1 MKGKR
6 MEVVERITLN
16 NEETKQAAGLNKR
29 INKADNTYSNIYLSN
44 KYNYFSDM
52 PTFVLA
58 YEGQKLI
65 GLTMLYADDGPA
77 EEVEV
82 NIVVDTEFRR
92 HHVASKMWKRAK
104 HILLQYG
111 YHKWEFPTEKAF
123 LAKNPEFLTNCKL
136 TSVKEDSDYYMR
148 TEQPL
153 PLDKADRLNQIL
165 AVKLLTEKYVDQ
177 VAKAHSH
184 AFGDEIATS
193 TKYVKNALAD
203 KDTISFLLLK
213 GNEVAGYCAVDHG
226 DNEDYFFGLFIDKP
240 FRGQGFG
247 TFFIKKMIA
256 ILQKEGSKV
265 FALNA
270 DVENKAA
277 IHIYEKAGFKI
288 LSETLYLKSQE
299 SN

>member
-1 MKGKR
+1 
-6 MEVVERITLN
+6 MEVVEKVTLN
-16 NEETKQAAGLNKR
+16 NDETKRAAALTKR
-29 INKADNTYSNIYLSN
+29 IHQADNTYSDIYLSN
-44 KYNYFSDM
+44 KYNYFGDM

-82 NIVVDTEFRR
+82 NLVVDPEFRR

-104 HILLQYG
+104 QIMLQYG

-136 TSVKEDSDYYMR
+136 TAVKEDSDYYMR

-153 PLDKADRLNQIL
+153 PLAKTDKLNQIL

-247 TFFIKKMIA
+247 TFFIKKMIV
-256 ILQKEGSKV
+256 ILQKEGSRV

>member
-1 MKGKR
+1 
-6 MEVVERITLN
+6 MEVVEKVTLN
-16 NEETKQAAGLNKR
+16 NDETKRAAALTKR
-29 INKADNTYSNIYLSN
+29 IHQADNTYSNIYLSN
-44 KYNYFSDM
+44 KYNYFGDM

-82 NIVVDTEFRR
+82 NLVVDPEFRR

-123 LAKNPEFLTNCKL
+123 LVKNPDFLANCNL
-136 TSVKEDSDYYMR
+136 TVVKEDSDYYMR
-148 TEQPL
+148 TKQPI
-153 PLDKADRLNQIL
+153 PLNKADNLNQIL
-165 AVKLLTEKYVDQ
+165 EVKILAENYVDQ

-203 KDTISFLLLK
+203 KDTTSFLLLK

-256 ILQKEGSKV
+256 ILQKEGSRV

-270 DVENKAA
+270 DVENKTA
-277 IHIYEKAGFKI
+277 IHIYEKSGFKI

>member
-1 MKGKR
+1 
-6 MEVVERITLN
+6 
-16 NEETKQAAGLNKR
+16 
-29 INKADNTYSNIYLSN
+29 
-44 KYNYFSDM
+44 
-52 PTFVLA
+52 
-58 YEGQKLI
+58 
-65 GLTMLYADDGPA
+65 
-77 EEVEV
+77 
-82 NIVVDTEFRR
+82 
-92 HHVASKMWKRAK
+92 MWKRAK

-111 YHKWEFPTEKAF
+111 YHKWEFPTEKVF
-123 LAKNPEFLTNCKL
+123 LAKNPDFLTNCKL
-136 TSVKEDSDYYMR
+136 TAVKEDSDYYMR
-148 TEQPL
+148 TEKPL
-153 PLDKADRLNQIL
+153 PLDEADRLNQIL

-177 VAKAHSH
+177 VAKAHSN
-184 AFGDEIATS
+184 AFEEAIATS

-203 KDTISFLLLK
+203 KDTTSFILLK

-256 ILQKEGSKV
+256 ILQKEGSRV

-299 SN
+299 SH

>member
-1 MKGKR
+1 
-6 MEVVERITLN
+6 MEVVEKVTLN
-16 NEETKQAAGLNKR
+16 NDETKQATALTKR
-29 INKADNTYSNIYLSN
+29 IHQADNTYSDIYLSN
-44 KYNYFSDM
+44 KYNYFDDM

-65 GLTMLYADDGPA
+65 GLTMLYADDGPD

-82 NIVVDTEFRR
+82 HLVVDPEFRR
-92 HHVASKMWKRAK
+92 HHVATKMWKSAK
-104 HILLQYG
+104 QIMLQYG

-136 TSVKEDSDYYMR
+136 TAVKEDSDYYMR
-148 TEQPL
+148 TEKPL
-153 PLDKADRLNQIL
+153 PLNKADKLNQIL

-177 VAKAHSH
+177 VAKAHSN
-184 AFGDEIATS
+184 AFGEAIATS

-203 KDTISFLLLK
+203 KDTTSFILLK

-256 ILQKEGSKV
+256 ILQKEGSRV

-299 SN
+299 SH

>member
-1 MKGKR
+1 
-6 MEVVERITLN
+6 MEVVEKVTLN
-16 NEETKQAAGLNKR
+16 NDETKRAAALTKR
-29 INKADNTYSNIYLSN
+29 IHQADNTYSNIYLSN
-44 KYNYFSDM
+44 KYNYFGDM

-82 NIVVDTEFRR
+82 NLVVDPEFRR

-123 LAKNPEFLTNCKL
+123 LVKNPDFLANCNL
-136 TSVKEDSDYYMR
+136 TVVKEDSDYYMR
-148 TEQPL
+148 TKQPI
-153 PLDKADRLNQIL
+153 PLNKADNLNQIL
-165 AVKLLTEKYVDQ
+165 EVKILAENYVDQ
-177 VAKAHSH
+177 VAKAHSN
-184 AFGDEIATS
+184 AFGEAIATS
-193 TKYVKNALAD
+193 IKYVKNALAD
-203 KDTISFLLLK
+203 KDTTSFILLK

-256 ILQKEGSKV
+256 ILQKEGSRV

-299 SN
+299 SH

>member
-1 MKGKR
+1 MK
-6 MEVVERITLN
+6 VIERITLN

-82 NIVVDTEFRR
+82 NLVVDPEFRR
-92 HHVASKMWKRAK
+92 HHIASKLWKRAK

-111 YHKWEFPTEKAF
+111 YHKWEFPTEKVF
-123 LAKNPEFLTNCKL
+123 LAKNPDFLANCNL
-136 TSVKEDSDYYMR
+136 TVVKEDSDYYMR

-153 PLDKADRLNQIL
+153 SLDKADRLNQIL
-165 AVKLLTEKYVDQ
+165 EVKILAENYVDQ
-177 VAKAHSH
+177 VAKAHSN
-184 AFGDEIATS
+184 AFGEAISTS
-193 TKYVKNALAD
+193 TKYIKNALAD
-203 KDTISFLLLK
+203 KDTTSFILLK

-256 ILQKEGSKV
+256 ILQKEGSRV

-299 SN
+299 SH

>member
-1 MKGKR
+1 
-6 MEVVERITLN
+6 MEVVEKVTLN
-16 NEETKQAAGLNKR
+16 NDETKRAAALTKR
-29 INKADNTYSNIYLSN
+29 IHQADNTYSNIYLSN
-44 KYNYFSDM
+44 KYNYFGDM

-82 NIVVDTEFRR
+82 NLVVDPEFRR

-111 YHKWEFPTEKAF
+111 YHKWEFPTEKVF
-123 LAKNPEFLTNCKL
+123 LAKNPDFLANCNL
-136 TSVKEDSDYYMR
+136 TVVKEDSDYYMR

-153 PLDKADRLNQIL
+153 PLAKTDKLNQIL

-184 AFGDEIATS
+184 AFGEAIATS

-203 KDTISFLLLK
+203 KDTTSFILLK

-256 ILQKEGSKV
+256 ILQKEGSRV

-299 SN
+299 SH

>member
-1 MKGKR
+1 
-6 MEVVERITLN
+6 MEVVEKVTLN
-16 NEETKQAAGLNKR
+16 NDETKQATALNKR

-123 LAKNPEFLTNCKL
+123 LAKNPAFLTNCKL
-136 TSVKEDSDYYMR
+136 TAVKEDSDYYMR
-148 TEQPL
+148 TEKPL
-153 PLDKADRLNQIL
+153 PLNQADKLNQIL

-177 VAKAHSH
+177 VAKAHSN
-184 AFGDEIATS
+184 AFGEAIATS

-203 KDTISFLLLK
+203 KDTTSFILLK

-226 DNEDYFFGLFIDKP
+226 EREDYFFGLFIDKL

-256 ILQKEGSKV
+256 ILQKEGSRV

>member
-1 MKGKR
+1 MK
-6 MEVVERITLN
+6 VIERITLN

-82 NIVVDTEFRR
+82 NLVVDPEFRR
-92 HHVASKMWKRAK
+92 HHIASKMWKRAK

-111 YHKWEFPTEKAF
+111 YHKWEFPTEKVF
-123 LAKNPEFLTNCKL
+123 LAKNPDFLANCNL
-136 TSVKEDSDYYMR
+136 TVVKEDSDYYMR

-153 PLDKADRLNQIL
+153 SLDKADRLNQIL
-165 AVKLLTEKYVDQ
+165 EVKILAENYVDQ
-177 VAKAHSH
+177 VAKAHSN
-184 AFGDEIATS
+184 AFGEAISTS
-193 TKYVKNALAD
+193 TKYIKNALAD
-203 KDTISFLLLK
+203 KDTTSFILLK

-299 SN
+299 SH

>member
-1 MKGKR
+1 MK
-6 MEVVERITLN
+6 VIERVSLN
-16 NEETKQAAGLNKR
+16 NEETKQATALIKR
-29 INKADNTYSNIYLSN
+29 IHQADNTYSDIYLSN
-44 KYNYFSDM
+44 KYNYFDDM

-58 YEGQKLI
+58 YEEQKLI
-65 GLTMLYADDGPA
+65 GLTMLYADDGPN

-82 NIVVDTEFRR
+82 NLVVDPQFRR
-92 HHVASKMWKRAK
+92 RKVATKMWKHAK
-104 HILLQYG
+104 RIMLQYG
-111 YHKWEFPTEKAF
+111 YKKWEFLTEKAF
-123 LAKNPEFLTNCKL
+123 LAKNPDFLTNCKL
-136 TSVKEDSDYYMR
+136 TVVKEDSDYYMR
-148 TEQPL
+148 TAVPVLIEKT
-153 PLDKADRLNQIL
+153 DKLNQIL
-165 AVKLLTEKYVDQ
+165 EVKILAENYLDQ
-177 VAKAHSH
+177 VATAHSN
-184 AFGDEIATS
+184 AFGEALATS

-203 KDTISFLLLK
+203 KDTTSFILLK
-213 GNEVAGYCAVDHG
+213 GNEVAGYCAVDRG
-226 DNEDYFFGLFIDKP
+226 ENEDYFFGLFIVKP

-270 DVENKAA
+270 DVDNKAA

>member
-1 MKGKR
+1 MK
-6 MEVVERITLN
+6 VIERITLN
-16 NEETKQAAGLNKR
+16 NEETKRAAGLNKR

-44 KYNYFSDM
+44 KYNYFGDM

-65 GLTMLYADDGPA
+65 GLTMLYADDGPD

-82 NIVVDTEFRR
+82 NLVVDPEFRR

-104 HILLQYG
+104 QIMLQYG
-111 YHKWEFPTEKAF
+111 YHKWEFVSEKVF
-123 LAKNPEFLTNCKL
+123 LAKNPDFLANCNL
-136 TSVKEDSDYYMR
+136 TVVKEDSDYYMR
-148 TEQPL
+148 TKQPI
-153 PLDKADRLNQIL
+153 PLNKADNLNQIL
-165 AVKLLTEKYVDQ
+165 EVKILAENYVDQ
-177 VAKAHSH
+177 VAKAHSN
-184 AFGDEIATS
+184 AFGEAIATS

-203 KDTISFLLLK
+203 KDTTSFILLK

-256 ILQKEGSKV
+256 ILQKEGSRV

>member
-1 MKGKR
+1 MK
-6 MEVVERITLN
+6 VIERITLN
-16 NEETKQAAGLNKR
+16 NEETKQAVGLNKR

-82 NIVVDTEFRR
+82 HLIVDPEFRR
-92 HHVASKMWKRAK
+92 HKVASKMWKRAK

-136 TSVKEDSDYYMR
+136 TAVKEDFDYYMR
-148 TEQPL
+148 TEKPL
-153 PLDKADRLNQIL
+153 PLNKADKLNQIL
-165 AVKLLTEKYVDQ
+165 VVKLLTEKYVDQ
-177 VAKAHSH
+177 VAKAHSN
-184 AFGDEIATS
+184 AFGEAIATS

-203 KDTISFLLLK
+203 KDTTSFILLK
-213 GNEVAGYCAVDHG
+213 SNEVAGYCAVDHG

-256 ILQKEGSKV
+256 ILQKEGSRV

-270 DVENKAA
+270 DITNKTA

>member
-1 MKGKR
+1 MK
-6 MEVVERITLN
+6 VIERITLN

-82 NIVVDTEFRR
+82 NLVVDPQFRR
-92 HHVASKMWKRAK
+92 RKVATKMWKHAK
-104 HILLQYG
+104 QIMLQYG
-111 YHKWEFPTEKAF
+111 YHKWEFVSEKAF
-123 LAKNPEFLTNCKL
+123 LVKNPAFLTNCKL
-136 TSVKEDSDYYMR
+136 TVVKEDSDYYMR
-148 TEQPL
+148 TKQPI
-153 PLDKADRLNQIL
+153 PLNKADNLNQIL
-165 AVKLLTEKYVDQ
+165 EVKILAENYVDQ
-177 VAKAHSH
+177 VAKAHSN
-184 AFGDEIATS
+184 AFGDAIATS
-193 TKYVKNALAD
+193 TKYIKNSLLD
-203 KDTISFLLLK
+203 KNTQSFILLK
-213 GNEVAGYCAVDHG
+213 DNEVAGYCAVDHSN
-226 DNEDYFFGLFIDKP
+226 NEDYFFGLFIDKP
-240 FRGQGFG
+240 FWGQGFG

-256 ILQKEGSKV
+256 ILQKEGSRV

-299 SN
+299 SH

>member
-1 MKGKR
+1 MK
-6 MEVVERITLN
+6 VSERLSLN
-16 NEETKQAAGLNKR
+16 NEETKQTNALTKR
-29 INKADNTYSNIYLSN
+29 IHLADNTYSNIYLSN

-58 YEGQKLI
+58 YEEQKLI
-65 GLTMLYADDGPA
+65 GLTMLYADDGPD

-82 NIVVDTEFRR
+82 HLVVDPQFRR
-92 HHVASKMWKRAK
+92 RKVATKMWKHAK
-104 HILLQYG
+104 RIMLQFG
-111 YHKWEFPTEKAF
+111 YHKWEFVSEKVF
-123 LAKNPEFLTNCKL
+123 LAKNPDFLANCNL
-136 TSVKEDSDYYMR
+136 TVVKEDSDYYMR
-148 TEQPL
+148 TKQPI
-153 PLDKADRLNQIL
+153 PLNKADNLNQIL
-165 AVKLLTEKYVDQ
+165 EVKILAENYVDQ
-177 VAKAHSH
+177 VAKAHSN
-184 AFGDEIATS
+184 AFGEAIATS

-203 KDTISFLLLK
+203 KDTTSFILLK

-226 DNEDYFFGLFIDKP
+226 ESEDYFFGLLIDRP

-270 DVENKAA
+270 DVDNKAA

-288 LSETLYLKSQE
+288 LSETMYLKSQE
-299 SN
+299 SH

>member
-1 MKGKR
+1 MK
-6 MEVVERITLN
+6 VIERITLN

-82 NIVVDTEFRR
+82 NLVVDPEFRR
-92 HHVASKMWKRAK
+92 HHIASKMWKRAK

-111 YHKWEFPTEKAF
+111 YHKWEFPTEKVF
-123 LAKNPEFLTNCKL
+123 LAKNPDFLANCNL
-136 TSVKEDSDYYMR
+136 TVVKEDSDYYMR

-153 PLDKADRLNQIL
+153 SLDKADRLNQIL
-165 AVKLLTEKYVDQ
+165 EVKILAENYVDQ
-177 VAKAHSH
+177 VAKAHSN
-184 AFGDEIATS
+184 AFGEAISTS
-193 TKYVKNALAD
+193 TKYIKNALAD
-203 KDTISFLLLK
+203 KDTTSFILLK

-256 ILQKEGSKV
+256 ILQKEGSRV

-299 SN
+299 SH

>member
-1 MKGKR
+1 MK
-6 MEVVERITLN
+6 VIERITLN

-65 GLTMLYADDGPA
+65 GLTMLYADDGPD

-82 NIVVDTEFRR
+82 HLIVDPEFRR
-92 HHVASKMWKRAK
+92 HHVATKMWEHTKQ
-104 HILLQYG
+104 IMLQYG
-111 YHKWEFPTEKAF
+111 YHKWEFVSEKVF
-123 LAKNPEFLTNCKL
+123 LAKNPDFLANCNL
-136 TSVKEDSDYYMR
+136 TVVKEDSDYYMR

-177 VAKAHSH
+177 VAKAHSN
-184 AFGDEIATS
+184 AFRDAIATS
-193 TKYVKNALAD
+193 TKYIKNSLLD
-203 KDTISFLLLK
+203 KDTKSFILLK
-213 GNEVAGYCAVDHG
+213 DNEVAGYCAVDHG
-226 DNEDYFFGLFIDKP
+226 ESEDYFFGLFIDKP

-270 DVENKAA
+270 DVDNKAA

-288 LSETLYLKSQE
+288 LSETMYLKSQE
-299 SN
+299 SH

>member
-1 MKGKR
+1 
-6 MEVVERITLN
+6 MEFVERLSLN
-16 NEETKQAAGLNKR
+16 NEETKQATALTKR
-29 INKADNTYSNIYLSN
+29 IHLADHTYSNIYLSN

-58 YEGQKLI
+58 YDEQKLI
-65 GLTMLYADDGPA
+65 GLTMLYADDGPN

-82 NIVVDTEFRR
+82 NLVVDPEFRR

-123 LAKNPEFLTNCKL
+123 LAKNPAFLTNCKL
-136 TSVKEDSDYYMR
+136 TVVKEDSDYYMR
-148 TEQPL
+148 TKQPI
-153 PLDKADRLNQIL
+153 PLNKADNLNQIL
-165 AVKLLTEKYVDQ
+165 EVKILAENYVDQ

-184 AFGDEIATS
+184 AFGEAIATS

-203 KDTISFLLLK
+203 KDTTSFLLLR
-213 GNEVAGYCAVDHG
+213 GNEVAGYCAVDHS

-256 ILQKEGSKV
+256 ILQKEGSRV

-270 DVENKAA
+270 DITNKTA

-299 SN
+299 SH